1 MAGYNLPVA
10 ADSLYLPHRSGRVL
24 TTIRTGPQAGTWTIE
39 LDPRAAAVGPL
50 AVDIVEVDY

>member
-24 TTIRTGPQAGTWTIE
+24 TTIRTGPQAWTWTIE